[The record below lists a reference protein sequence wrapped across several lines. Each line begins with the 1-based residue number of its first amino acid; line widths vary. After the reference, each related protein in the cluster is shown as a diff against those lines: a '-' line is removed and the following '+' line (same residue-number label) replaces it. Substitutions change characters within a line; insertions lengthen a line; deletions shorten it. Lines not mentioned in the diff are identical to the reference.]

1 MANLKASDGGVS
13 LRIAFAGTPDFAVPA
28 LQRLIASQHDV
39 RLVFTQPDR
48 PRGRGQRVQF
58 SPVKTVAQDHGVP
71 VHQPAVMGA
80 DTVALMRQEA
90 IDVLVVAAYG
100 QIVSQAV
107 LDAPQ
112 YGCLNIHASLLPR
125 WRGAAPVVYALLA
138 GDDETGVTIMQMEA
152 GLDSGPILY
161 QQQLNILP
169 AMHQLALLQALAKL
183 GAQSIDAVLARL
195 SHYQSRAHPQEADGV
210 LYAPKI
216 NKKQAQVDWSGPA
229 VAIDRHVRAFYGA
242 PMAYTFHGDTRIRIV
257 EVCAGQEKS
266 NSSFP
271 SGAVVAVTP
280 SGVEVACGDG
290 VVLVTC
296 LQMPGAKPQ
305 MVADNHGYFEQLFMN
320 ARFSAPAG

>member
-1 MANLKASDGGVS
+1 MANLGAGNGGAS
-13 LRIAFAGTPDFAVPA
+13 LRVAFAGTPDFAVPA
-28 LQRLIASQHDV
+28 LVRLIASPHDV

-58 SPVKTVAQDHGVP
+58 SPVKIVAKDHGVP
-71 VHQPAVMGA
+71 VHQPAIMGA
-80 DTVALMRQEA
+80 DTVELMRQEA

-112 YGCLNIHASLLPR
+112 YGCVNIHASLLPR

-138 GDDETGVTIMQMEA
+138 GDDETGVTIMQMDA

-161 QQQLNILP
+161 QQRLNIQP
-169 AMHQLALLQALAKL
+169 AMHQVALLEALAEL
-183 GAQSIDAVLARL
+183 GAQSIDTVLAQLPR
-195 SHYQSRAHPQEADGV
+195 YQSQARPQEVGGV

-216 NKKQAQVDWSGPA
+216 NKKQAQVDWSGTA
-229 VAIDRHVRAFYGA
+229 VTIDRHVRAFYGA

-257 EVCAGQEKS
+257 AVCAGREKTNPNLPAGS
-266 NSSFP
+266 
-271 SGAVVAVTP
+271 VIAVTP
-280 SGVEVACGDG
+280 GGIEVACGDG
-290 VVLVTC
+290 VVLITC
-296 LQMPGAKPQ
+296 LQMPGARPQ
-305 MVADNHGYFEQLFMN
+305 TVADGHGHFEQIFRN